1 MVPDGY
7 PGRGEAPTGTRE
19 GMQKPDQVWLQKS
32 DKTDNYSVGHSA
44 APRLPLPLPRTLW
57 PRALGSRC
65 GLKSPPWRA
74 GHSLLGAGGSVG
86 QGMSAPCRFCS
97 SSQEYQSAQA
107 SLTRSFQG
115 KFDKFVVPC
124 VVASGD
130 TKDRKGTEPL
140 SFRCSALGRGAG
152 WSSPCQQPPRSQWG
166 WLRVCLGGQGPC
178 ASANPHRSQ
187 SPQHAVPGAVVSS
200 GGTIYR
206 GDV

>member
-1 MVPDGY
+1 
-7 PGRGEAPTGTRE
+7 
-19 GMQKPDQVWLQKS
+19 
-32 DKTDNYSVGHSA
+32 
-44 APRLPLPLPRTLW
+44 
-57 PRALGSRC
+57 
-65 GLKSPPWRA
+65 
-74 GHSLLGAGGSVG
+74 
-86 QGMSAPCRFCS
+86 MSAPCRFCF

-140 SFRCSALGRGAG
+140 SFRCSALGRRGGVVISLPTATQIPVGLAQGLAG
-152 WSSPCQQPPRSQWG
+152 RAGHMVPALP
-166 WLRVCLGGQGPC
+166 
-178 ASANPHRSQ
+178 SANPHRSQ

-200 GGTIYR
+200 GGAIYR

>member
-1 MVPDGY
+1 
-7 PGRGEAPTGTRE
+7 
-19 GMQKPDQVWLQKS
+19 MQKPDKVWLQKS
-32 DKTDNYSVGHSA
+32 DKTVTTTA
-44 APRLPLPLPRTLW
+44 WATAW
-57 PRALGSRC
+57 PPGCHPHCPVPSGPGPWEAGVALQI
-65 GLKSPPWRA
+65 PPWRA

-140 SFRCSALGRGAG
+140 SFRCSALGSGVG
-152 WSSPCQQPPRSQWG
+152 WSLSLPTATQIPVGPA
-166 WLRVCLGGQGPC
+166 QGLDGRAGHMVP
-178 ASANPHRSQ
+178 ALPSANPRHSQ

-200 GGTIYR
+200 SGAVYR
-206 GDV
+206 GDVRQRQDHH